1 MWLVV
6 DESYRPEAKLYLVA
20 GLMLRGGEPEPARAA
35 AIGSLPPGR
44 APFEDPFHY
53 HKESERYRAEFLR
66 RTVRDLS
73 LAPFSVIRTNV
84 TARQQESAREACM
97 SALFRS
103 TAGSAVIHVIFDL
116 RSGPGQ
122 EAIDRQLVS
131 NGIGA
136 GHLPRDV
143 ECHCLRPS
151 QEPLIW
157 VADAISGAVGDFH
170 AKKAP
175 RPYGLISSRLSA
187 MSV

>member
-6 DESYRPEAKLYLVA
+6 DESYRSEAKLYLVA
-20 GLMLRGGEPEPARAA
+20 GLMLTAVQADPAREA
-35 AIGSLPPGR
+35 AIASLPPGR
-44 APFEDPFHY
+44 VPFEDPFHY
-53 HKESERYRAEFLR
+53 RKESERYRAEFLR
-66 RTVRDLS
+66 RTVRNLS

-84 TARQQESAREACM
+84 AARQQESAREACM

-103 TAGSAVIHVIFDL
+103 TAGSAVLHVIYDL

-122 EAIDRQLVS
+122 EAIDHQLVS

-136 GHLPRDV
+136 GSLPRDV

-157 VADAISGAVGDFH
+157 IADAVAGAVGDFH
-170 AKKAP
+170 GKGEP
-175 RPYGLISSRLSA
+175 RPYGLISRRLSA